1 MFCKIIYKNQLATWK
16 GGCDIEQEGVAAVV
30 FVNYAIRCNRRRYSI
45 KTRRKKHMLKKI
57 IPMYMIYVIYFLG
70 IGMVSS
76 GIVLMPFNYVR
87 YSIILATGL
96 ILFSSGSYINEFV
109 IDKKEASL
117 GKVIHLIV
125 VSLTLA
131 IGIGMI
137 SGGISHFK
145 ESPVYVSYLIPL
157 GIVVSFISYTIKNGY
172 VLNKKEKMVL
182 ISGILAI
189 GLVAHVGLSTMANN
203 YLANADAPQGG
214 DVFMKKH

>member
-1 MFCKIIYKNQLATWK
+1 
-16 GGCDIEQEGVAAVV
+16 
-30 FVNYAIRCNRRRYSI
+30 
-45 KTRRKKHMLKKI
+45 
-57 IPMYMIYVIYFLG
+57 MYMIYVIYFLG

-96 ILFSSGSYINEFV
+96 VLFSSGSFVNEFV

-117 GKVIHLIV
+117 GKVIRLIL

-145 ESPVYVSYLIPL
+145 ESPTYVSYLIPL
-157 GIVVSFISYTIKNGY
+157 GIVISFISFTIKNGY
-172 VLNKKEKMVL
+172 ILKGKEKMIL
-182 ISGILAI
+182 LTGILTIGIVAHI
-189 GLVAHVGLSTMANN
+189 GLSIMANN
-203 YLANADAPQGG
+203 YMANENVPQGG
-214 DVFMKKH
+214 DIFMKSH